1 MFLDHFFQGISAF
14 IPMPLLQ
21 MNGAPCSQRN
31 PKKLSGLMGAVHK
44 HWCYLLA
51 GMNMAGTRG
60 IFFSVVVVVVVLDDG
75 WFWWDTAWWDMVWWD
90 TVW

>member
-1 MFLDHFFQGISAF
+1 
-14 IPMPLLQ
+14 

-60 IFFSVVVVVVVLDDG
+60 FVLVLL
-75 WFWWDTAWWDMVWWD
+75 WLLLFLMMVGFGG
-90 TVW
+90 TLLGNRAAAVFH